1 MLVNATRWEKIMVI
15 FYFVLIW
22 NKKLCMESD
31 KNQELSVIK
40 KSLFNFPL
48 MQKLL
53 MINCLNNNNNNN
65 INKKYL
71 NWLTNYLL
79 VILLNLYLVLIVFS
93 GLLMGKDAAI
103 E

>member
-1 MLVNATRWEKIMVI
+1 
-15 FYFVLIW
+15 
-22 NKKLCMESD
+22 MESD

-71 NWLTNYLL
+71 N
-79 VILLNLYLVLIVFS
+79 
-93 GLLMGKDAAI
+93 
-103 E
+103 